1 MDNALNSTLNA
12 AVMTLLR
19 PLVRILLR
27 NGVAWGA
34 FAELAKKTYA
44 DIAWQE
50 FAEPGRK
57 PSVSRVSALTGLTRK
72 EAKRLLELDD
82 PADGEGMQRY
92 HRAVRVI
99 SGWLNDSA
107 FRAPDGQ
114 PLPLPLEGEA
124 TSFAA
129 LVKRYSGDIPP
140 RAMLAVLEAAESVRV
155 EDGRVHLV
163 RHAYVPS
170 RDPVD
175 KIRIL
180 GTDTAELIGTIDH
193 NLTSPPDDL
202 WFQRKV
208 SNNRVR
214 AGALREFR
222 ALSAERAQALLEE
235 LDAWLAR
242 HESPE
247 NAEAGAPEDAPCYVS
262 LGIYYHEQPDSQA
275 QGD

>member
-1 MDNALNSTLNA
+1 MDNAFNSTLNA

-99 SGWLNDSA
+99 SGWLNDSE
-107 FRAPDGQ
+107 FLAPDGQ
-114 PLPLPLEGEA
+114 PAPLPLEGEGSTFA
-124 TSFAA
+124 T

-155 EDGRVHLV
+155 DDGRAHVV

-193 NLTSPPDDL
+193 NLTRPPDDL

-208 SNNRVR
+208 SNKRVR
-214 AGALREFR
+214 AGALRAFR

-247 NAEAGAPEDAPCYVS
+247 SAGAGAPEDAPRYVS
-262 LGIYYHEQPDSQA
+262 LGIYYHEQLDSQI